1 MKTLRPAGGAD
12 FGRFSPDGRFLAV
25 GDLAGRVQVFATA
38 TWKPVTP
45 SFCRRQGDLGGVHP
59 GRPNARHRE
68 HRRNRPPLGRR
79 RAARRSARR
88 CPASPTRVVPIFT
101 PDDTH
106 LIAAQENG
114 HGRLALG
121 QFIVGPLSDSLG
133 RRRPLMAGIMLHI
146 AASVLCMLA
155 PNLVV
160 LGLARVLQGVGAA
173 AAMVVAIAVV
183 GDLFADN
190 AAATVL
196 SRLMLVLGVAPV
208 VAPSL
213 GAAVLLH
220 GSWHWVFAAL
230 VVLAGALLLVAAL
243 ALPETLPPSHRRPL
257 RVRGIAATYV
267 ELLRDKRF
275 VILVLVAALGMSGLF
290 AYIAGAS
297 FVLQGTYGLD
307 QQAFALVFG
316 AGAVAL
322 IGATQFNVVLLRRF
336 SPQTIT
342 LWALAAALLAGGVFV
357 GSLRG
362 ACRRVGRFRRA
373 GVGDPRR
380 DGPCHSQRSCR
391 RAVPASRC
399 RGNRGRAAG
408 RRAVRSRC
416 RGGPAGRGA
425 RKRRVGAVGG
435 DGRRA
440 CSSRCCALLAVG
452 ASTTDDADDTDVTWM
467 WARSPIRRSCRGR
480 DRSVPS

>member
-1 MKTLRPAGGAD
+1 MIVVLGVMVALGPLTIDMYLPALPKIADDLSVSSSVVQLTLTGT
-12 FGRFSPDGRFLAV
+12 
-25 GDLAGRVQVFATA
+25 LAG
-38 TWKPVTP
+38 
-45 SFCRRQGDLGGVHP
+45 
-59 GRPNARHRE
+59 
-68 HRRNRPPLGRR
+68 
-79 RAARRSARR
+79 
-88 CPASPTRVVPIFT
+88 
-101 PDDTH
+101 
-106 LIAAQENG
+106 
-114 HGRLALG
+114 LALG
-121 QFIVGPLSDSLG
+121 QLIVGPLSDSLG

-146 AASVLCMLA
+146 AASILCVLA

-160 LGLARVLQGVGAA
+160 LGLARVLQGAGAA

-230 VVLAGALLLVAAL
+230 VVLAGVLLLVAAL

-257 RVRGIAATYV
+257 RVRGIAATYA

-342 LWALAAALLAGGVFV
+342 LWALAAALLAAGVFV
-357 GSLRG
+357 GLSVVH
-362 ACRRVGRFRRA
+362 VGGLA
-373 GVGDPRR
+373 GFVVPVWAILGTMGLVIPNA
-380 DGPCHSQRSCR
+380 P
-391 RAVPASRC
+391 AVALSRHPD
-399 RGNRGRAAG
+399 AAG
-408 RRAVRSRC
+408 TAAALLGAAQFGLGAAVA
-416 RGGPAGRGA
+416 PL
-425 RKRRVGAVGG
+425 VGVLGNDELALSVVMAVSVLV
-435 DGRRA
+435 A
-440 CSSRCCALLAVG
+440 LLALLAVG
-452 ASTTDDADDTDVTWM
+452 ASTTDDADDTDDTVGVG
-467 WARSPIRRSCRGR
+467 ALADPA
-480 DRSVPS
+480 